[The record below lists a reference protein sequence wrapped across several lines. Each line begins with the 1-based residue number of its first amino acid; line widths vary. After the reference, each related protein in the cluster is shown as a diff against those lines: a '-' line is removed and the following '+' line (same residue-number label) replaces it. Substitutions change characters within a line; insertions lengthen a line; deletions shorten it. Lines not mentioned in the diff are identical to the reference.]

1 MTVAMT
7 MMIFDDTRCR
17 LGSGEKGTMT
27 PASEAHVT
35 KAENFV
41 YSRTTCDG
49 KRHFGSC
56 ATNQGGETT
65 RYGCSLRLVSQK
77 QKGCIAMKEPVDA
90 YLEKAS
96 QLTEEET
103 ERLLARMRSRLM
115 RRLEDKKMS
124 VQEVV
129 AIQLAIEDEALQE
142 WRTRMTE
149 IRKKPKNK

>member
-1 MTVAMT
+1 
-7 MMIFDDTRCR
+7 
-17 LGSGEKGTMT
+17 
-27 PASEAHVT
+27 
-35 KAENFV
+35 
-41 YSRTTCDG
+41 
-49 KRHFGSC
+49 
-56 ATNQGGETT
+56 
-65 RYGCSLRLVSQK
+65 
-77 QKGCIAMKEPVDA
+77 MKEPVDA